1 MDANFG
7 NPYSQT
13 SVRDKMD
20 RLVPKVIT
28 QAQTSGKQEIKKVEK
43 PSVRTRFGYDARDCV
58 RTLQEVLSQSGPS
71 ATGKALHYSADL
83 ICSGGFEIWIRLI
96 WSFVFQH
103 VHLTSLRI
111 FVFLQEKTR
120 LLEQRVASVDME
132 ELYRDP
138 EFQKSASEIIL
149 VVQTLPRQGKIT
161 WPKVPDDTHEPD
173 WISSVP
179 KPKESEAVKKVWSS
193 QHDQPIMRFVGN
205 QILQACE
212 EVNIEKALFWLK
224 WLIDEDKKVRSQGSG
239 YTLTTSRR
247 NGTGSIKADK
257 FEVGYYLVATLAE
270 AYKDLARRGL
280 VRMHEEFQSLID
292 LYKGKMARVT
302 SRQKQECLALMVLI
316 IAEVPRW
323 KIPAVQP
330 LIKDAVIMA
339 RAVEQSVRFFQEVV
353 QKPPVPSV
361 VPKDVVGGPMKKV
374 KPTEKLSAMEEKM
387 RLMDEMVMTFLQR

>member
-1 MDANFG
+1 MDANFR

-13 SVRDKMD
+13 SIKMD
-20 RLVPKVIT
+20 RLQPKVISS
-28 QAQTSGKQEIKKVEK
+28 QAPVKPEVKKIEK

-111 FVFLQEKTR
+111 FVYLQEKTK

-138 EFQKSASEIIL
+138 DFQKKASEVVL

-161 WPKVPDDTHEPD
+161 WPKVPEDTHEPE
-173 WISSVP
+173 WISMVP
-179 KPKESEAVKKVWSS
+179 KPKESEAVRKVWSS

-205 QILQACE
+205 QILQGCE

-224 WLIDEDKKVRSQGSG
+224 WLIDEDKKVRSQGTG

-247 NGTGSIKADK
+247 NGTGSIKVDK
-257 FEVGYYLVATLAE
+257 FEIGYFLVAVLAE
-270 AYKDLARRGL
+270 AYKDLARRNL

-302 SRQKQECLALMVLI
+302 SRQKQECLALMILI
-316 IAEVPRW
+316 VAEVPRW
-323 KIPAVQP
+323 KVPAVQP
-330 LIKDAVIMA
+330 LIKDAVVMS
-339 RAVEQSVRFFQEVV
+339 RAVEQSVRFFQEVI

-374 KPTEKLSAMEEKM
+374 KPTEKLSVMEEKM
-387 RLMDEMVMTFLQR
+387 RLMDQMVMTFLER

>member
-1 MDANFG
+1 
-7 NPYSQT
+7 
-13 SVRDKMD
+13 MD
-20 RLVPKVIT
+20 RLVPKVIVPGG
-28 QAQTSGKQEIKKVEK
+28 QKPEVKKIEK

-138 EFQKSASEIIL
+138 EFQKKASEVIL

-161 WPKVPDDTHEPD
+161 WPKVPDDTHESE

-179 KPKESEAVKKVWSS
+179 TPKESEAVRKVWSS

-224 WLIDEDKKVRSQGSG
+224 WLLDEDKKIRSQGAG

-257 FEVGYYLVATLAE
+257 FEVGYYIVAVLAE

-330 LIKDAVIMA
+330 LIKDAVIMS

>member
-1 MDANFG
+1 LDANFG

-13 SVRDKMD
+13 SVKMD
-20 RLVPKVIT
+20 RHSLIPKVIS
-28 QAQTSGKQEIKKVEK
+28 QAPGVKQDVKKVEK

-111 FVFLQEKTR
+111 FVFLQEKTVA
-120 LLEQRVASVDME
+120 LEKLVLNVDLE

-138 EFQKSASEIIL
+138 EFQKRASEIVL

-161 WPKVPDDTHEPD
+161 WPKVPDDTHEVD
-173 WISSVP
+173 WISTIP
-179 KPKESEAVKKVWSS
+179 NPKESEAVRKVWSS
-193 QHDQPIMRFVGN
+193 QHDQPILRFVGN
-205 QILQACE
+205 QVLQGCE

-224 WLIDEDKKVRSQGSG
+224 WLLDEDKKIRSQGAG

-247 NGTGSIKADK
+247 TGTGSLKPDK
-257 FEVGYYLVATLAE
+257 FEIGYYLVAVLAE

-292 LYKGKMARVT
+292 LYRGKMSRVT

-323 KIPAVQP
+323 KVPAVQP
-330 LIKDAVIMA
+330 LIKDAVIMS
-339 RAVEQSVRFFQEVV
+339 RAVEQSVRFFQEII
-353 QKPPVPSV
+353 QKPPVQSI
-361 VPKDVVGGPMKKV
+361 VPKDVVGGHMKKV
-374 KPTEKLSAMEEKM
+374 KPAEKLSATEEKM

>member
-1 MDANFG
+1 
-7 NPYSQT
+7 
-13 SVRDKMD
+13 MD
-20 RLVPKVIT
+20 RLQAKLQPKVIT
-28 QAQTSGKQEIKKVEK
+28 VPQNTVVKKIEK

-103 VHLTSLRI
+103 VHPTSLRI
-111 FVFLQEKTR
+111 FVFLQEKTVV
-120 LLEQRVASVDME
+120 LEKLVAGVDLE

-138 EFQKSASEIIL
+138 DFQKKASEIVL

-161 WPKVPDDTHEPD
+161 WPKVPDDTHEPE
-173 WISSVP
+173 WISTNPAP
-179 KPKESEAVKKVWSS
+179 KDSEAVRKVWSS
-193 QHDQPIMRFVGN
+193 QHDLPVLRFVGN
-205 QILQACE
+205 QVLQGCE

-224 WLIDEDKKVRSQGSG
+224 WLLDEDKRVRSQGAG

-247 NGTGSIKADK
+247 TGSGSIKPDK
-257 FEVGYYLVATLAE
+257 YEIGYYLVAVLAE

-292 LYKGKMARVT
+292 LYKGKMSRVT
-302 SRQKQECLALMVLI
+302 SRQKQECLALMVLV

-330 LIKDAVIMA
+330 LIKDVVIMS
-339 RAVEQSVRFFQEVV
+339 RAVEQSVRFFQEVI

-374 KPTEKLSAMEEKM
+374 KPTEKLSSTEEQM

>member
-1 MDANFG
+1 MDAKFG

-13 SVRDKMD
+13 RVKMD
-20 RLVPKVIT
+20 RPSIGPKVVT
-28 QAQTSGKQEIKKVEK
+28 VPQNTLVKKIEK

-83 ICSGGFEIWIRLI
+83 ICSGGFEIWIHLI

-103 VHLTSLRI
+103 VHPTSLRI
-111 FVFLQEKTR
+111 FVFLQEKTVA
-120 LLEQRVASVDME
+120 LEKLVAGVDLE

-138 EFQKSASEIIL
+138 EFQKRASEVAL

-173 WISSVP
+173 WISTNP
-179 KPKESEAVKKVWSS
+179 APKESEAVRKVWSS
-193 QHDQPIMRFVGN
+193 QHDQPILRFVGN
-205 QILQACE
+205 QVLQGCE

-224 WLIDEDKKVRSQGSG
+224 WLLDEDKRVRSQGTG

-247 NGTGSIKADK
+247 TGSGSIKPDK
-257 FEVGYYLVATLAE
+257 YEIGYYLVAVLAE

-292 LYKGKMARVT
+292 LYRGKMPRVT
-302 SRQKQECLALMVLI
+302 SRQKQECLALMVLV

-323 KIPAVQP
+323 KVPAVQP
-330 LIKDAVIMA
+330 LIKDAVIMS
-339 RAVEQSVRFFQEVV
+339 RAVEQSVRFFQEVI
-353 QKPPVPSV
+353 QRPPVPSV

-374 KPTEKLSAMEEKM
+374 KPTEKLSATEEKM

>member
-1 MDANFG
+1 
-7 NPYSQT
+7 
-13 SVRDKMD
+13 MD
-20 RLVPKVIT
+20 RFQPKVILPN
-28 QAQTSGKQEIKKVEK
+28 QAVKPEVKKIEK

-111 FVFLQEKTR
+111 FVYLQEKTR

-138 EFQKSASEIIL
+138 DFQKKASEVIL

-161 WPKVPDDTHEPD
+161 WPKVPDDTHEPE
-173 WISSVP
+173 WISTNP
-179 KPKESEAVKKVWSS
+179 KPKESEAVRKVWSP
-193 QHDQPIMRFVGN
+193 QHDQPIMRLVGN

-212 EVNIEKALFWLK
+212 EVNIEKSLFWLK
-224 WLIDEDKKVRSQGSG
+224 WLLDEDKKVRSQGTG

-247 NGTGSIKADK
+247 NGTGSIKIDK
-257 FEVGYYLVATLAE
+257 FEIGYYIVAVLAE

-323 KIPAVQP
+323 KVPAVQP
-330 LIKDAVIMA
+330 LIKDAVIMS

-387 RLMDEMVMTFLQR
+387 RLMDQMVMTFLER

>member
-1 MDANFG
+1 MDAKFG
-7 NPYSQT
+7 NPYSKT
-13 SVRDKMD
+13 SVKMD
-20 RLVPKVIT
+20 RLQAKLQPKVIT
-28 QAQTSGKQEIKKVEK
+28 VPQNTVVKKIEK

-103 VHLTSLRI
+103 VHPTSLRI
-111 FVFLQEKTR
+111 FVFLQEKTVV
-120 LLEQRVASVDME
+120 LEKLVAGVDLE

-138 EFQKSASEIIL
+138 DFQKKASEIVL

-161 WPKVPDDTHEPD
+161 WPKVPDDTHEPE
-173 WISSVP
+173 WISTNPAP
-179 KPKESEAVKKVWSS
+179 KDSEAVRKVWSS
-193 QHDQPIMRFVGN
+193 QHDLPVLRFVGN
-205 QILQACE
+205 QVLQGCE

-224 WLIDEDKKVRSQGSG
+224 WLLDEDKRVRSQGAG

-247 NGTGSIKADK
+247 TGSGSIKPDK
-257 FEVGYYLVATLAE
+257 YEIGYYLVAVLAE

-292 LYKGKMARVT
+292 LYKGKMSRVT
-302 SRQKQECLALMVLI
+302 SRQKQECLALMVLV

-330 LIKDAVIMA
+330 LIKDVVIMS
-339 RAVEQSVRFFQEVV
+339 RAVEQSVRFFQEVI

-374 KPTEKLSAMEEKM
+374 KPTEKLSSTEEQM